1 MPDTPDHD
9 ARLDSPDAFINR
21 ELSWLDF
28 NFRVLAEAENP
39 DVPVLDRLK
48 FIAIVSSNLDEFFT
62 VRVARLKRLL
72 ARGEKTSPTPDG
84 MSPASTLDAIR
95 RKSAE
100 MLRRQ
105 YAALDDEIVPRLQAE
120 GIHIVRE
127 PAYTPEDR
135 DALRHLFDEQISPTL
150 TPMAVDPGHPFPL
163 LASGAIYLIFRIHP
177 REELL
182 NRFYSQTDTVLVQVP
197 KTLSRFIPLPAP
209 TGQTR
214 LAVLNDVITLF
225 ADRLLGGYHIE
236 GAYPFRVLR
245 DAEMEVDEETED
257 DLLGVIHE
265 ALRSR
270 KWGVPVRLEIWTRMP
285 EAVQAYLVEQLGIAD
300 GEDIAHVP
308 SLLGLKDLFAIL
320 DRVDRP
326 DLLEKPWLP
335 QEHPVLSR
343 TEDFFQTLRE
353 GDHILNLPYQTFD
366 PVVRMVSLAADDP
379 DVLAI
384 KITLYRVSGKSPLV
398 RALVRAAENGKQV
411 TALVEL
417 RARFDE
423 EANIGWARRLDAAGA
438 HVIYGVVGYKTHSK
452 VCLVVRRERDGIQR
466 YVHLATGN
474 YNDKTARL
482 YTDVGL
488 FTARSEFGA
497 DVSGFFNVITGYSL
511 PPRWHWLTMAP
522 TDLRRRLLA
531 LIEREIETHTPEAP
545 GRIRAKLNSLID
557 PEIIRALYRA
567 SQAGVEIDLLVR
579 GLCRLRARVPGL
591 SETIRVRSILDRF
604 LEHPRIIHFRN
615 GGNEEVYLSSA
626 DWMERNFDTR
636 LELLFPILDEA
647 CRGEVLAILDSGFAD
662 TMKAWEMDAEG
673 VYHRVPRPEDESRL
687 VRGQAVLY
695 QRARDA
701 ARSGK
706 RSPAGT
712 FKVRTRP
719 E

>member
-1 MPDTPDHD
+1 MNHAAPTPAPDPGD
-9 ARLDSPDAFINR
+9 LFINR

-39 DVPVLDRLK
+39 EVPLLDRLK
-48 FIAIVSSNLDEFFT
+48 FVAIVSSNLDEFFT
-62 VRVARLKRLL
+62 VRVARLKRLI
-72 ARGEKTSPTPDG
+72 AQGEKTSPSPDG
-84 MSPASTLDAIR
+84 MSPSSTLDAIC
-95 RKSAE
+95 RKSAD
-100 MLRRQ
+100 MLARQ
-105 YAALDDEIVPRLQAE
+105 YAALDREILPRLQDE
-120 GIHIVRE
+120 GIAIVRE
-127 PAYTPEDR
+127 PAYTQEDR
-135 DALRHLFDEQISPTL
+135 DVLRHLFDEQISPTL

-197 KTLSRFIPLPAP
+197 KSLSRFIPLPAP
-209 TGQTR
+209 EGRMR

-245 DAEMEVDEETED
+245 DAEMEVDETTED

-270 KWGVPVRLEIWTRMP
+270 KWGAPVRLEIWGRMP
-285 EAVQAYLVEQLGIAD
+285 EVVQRYLVEQLDVTDAR
-300 GEDIAHVP
+300 DIARVP
-308 SLLGLKDLFAIL
+308 SLLGLKDLFTIL
-320 DRVDRP
+320 DLVDRP
-326 DLLEKPWLP
+326 DLLEKPWPP

-343 TEDFFQTLRE
+343 TEDVFQTIRE
-353 GDHILNLPYQTFD
+353 ADQILTLPYQTFD
-366 PVVRMVSLAADDP
+366 PVVRMISLAADDP
-379 DVLAI
+379 DVLAV

-411 TALVEL
+411 TVLVEL

-423 EANIGWARRLDAAGA
+423 EANIGWARQLDAAGA

-466 YVHLATGN
+466 YVHLGTGN

-488 FTARSEFGA
+488 FTARAEFGA

-545 GRIRAKLNSLID
+545 GRIRAKMNSLVD
-557 PEIIRALYRA
+557 PEVIRALYRA
-567 SQAGVEIDLLVR
+567 GRAGVEIDLLVR
-579 GLCRLRARVPGL
+579 GLCRLRAGVPGL

-604 LEHPRIIHFRN
+604 LEHPRILHFRN

-626 DWMERNFDTR
+626 DWMERNFDSR
-636 LELLFPILDEA
+636 LELMFPILDAA
-647 CRGEVLAILDSGFAD
+647 CREEVTGILDTGFAD
-662 TMKAWEMDAEG
+662 NTKAWEMDADG
-673 VYHRVPRPEDESRL
+673 VYHRVPCPANHRDQIRSQE
-687 VRGQAVLY
+687 VLY
-695 QRARDA
+695 KQARQA
-701 ARSGK
+701 AEAGK
-706 RSPAGT
+706 RSSAGT